1 MNLEC
6 PFCGRERK
14 RHKVTCGHPIC
25 IRRNRAE
32 TSAEGRMKR
41 MMHEARQ
48 AQAMG
53 GARRN
58 VVRAMEAAI
67 ASGMKYGEAVADT
80 SRKTGETP
88 SVVMSIWSSVKP

>member
-1 MNLEC
+1 
-6 PFCGRERK
+6 
-14 RHKVTCGHPIC
+14 
-25 IRRNRAE
+25 
-32 TSAEGRMKR
+32 
-41 MMHEARQ
+41 
-48 AQAMG
+48 MG

-88 SVVMSIWSSVKP
+88 SVVMSIWASVKP